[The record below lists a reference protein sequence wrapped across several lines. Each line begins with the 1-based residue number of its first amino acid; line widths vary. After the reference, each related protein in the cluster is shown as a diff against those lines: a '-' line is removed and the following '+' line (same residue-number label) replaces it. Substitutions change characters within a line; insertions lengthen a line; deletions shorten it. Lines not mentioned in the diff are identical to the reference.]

1 MILLFLLTLRL
12 ALREKD
18 KLGLTDKYLLSKML
32 LIYFN
37 TYFLNNLNPLRSE
50 GGIVESPQPRHSPF
64 WRDHATSKPGRVIQV
79 KNKNIIFDLNKAF
92 YVFKLL
98 IYPIVVNSNIKYR
111 CSSKFQIPRK
121 ILQVLILFVSNNL

>member
-37 TYFLNNLNPLRSE
+37 TYFLNNFNPLRSE
-50 GGIVESPQPRHSPF
+50 GGNV
-64 WRDHATSKPGRVIQV
+64 DHPPPPLFILAGPCCQQ
-79 KNKNIIFDLNKAF
+79 NNILDLSKAF
-92 YVFKLL
+92 YVKKLL
-98 IYPIVVNSNIKYR
+98 IYPIVVNSNIKYI
-111 CSSKFQIPRK
+111 SSSQFQIPSK